1 MGDSDGVTL
10 LLLVREAGL
19 EEGGMA
25 GDELVDDREE
35 DVSGFALL
43 LPDVVPLPV
52 LYVSCALRP

>member
-10 LLLVREAGL
+10 LLLVREADL

-43 LPDVVPLPV
+43 LPNVVPLPV
-52 LYVSCALRP
+52 LYVSCAPRP